1 MKNKIAIYLLIT
13 ILLLSLIIFST
24 WQYNNNKYYEY
35 KIEEQIKSIDSLIE
49 QNQSLIKQRE
59 ELNKKRGELNSKKRY
74 IDAKIEE
81 LNKKTNEKINN
92 IYSMPVD
99 SLDLYL
105 TNYRDINRTKI

>member
-1 MKNKIAIYLLIT
+1 MKNNKISYLLLA
-13 ILLLSLIIFST
+13 ILSLCLIIFST
-24 WQYNNNKYYEY
+24 RQYNENKYYES
-35 KIEEQIKSIDSLIE
+35 KIQEQIKSIDSLIE
-49 QNQSLIKQRE
+49 QNQSLIKQRD

-74 IDAKIEE
+74 IDAKIKE
-81 LNKKTNEKINN
+81 LNKETDEKINS